1 MIFKTIGDGENTKVV
16 TALQARRIAQE
27 QLNAAIA
34 KEEAQLQADI
44 ICLKNYEAECLKG
57 NISTEQFKIIMS
69 GASDSAKK
77 FAVETKGAAGS
88 TEVFVAKQKA
98 VQTELKATSAAAK
111 GTGIAMKALSVVG
124 NMIVFTLITKGIQ
137 LATTAID
144 NYIHRAE
151 KCKERVEE
159 MISTFDSAIDTANS
173 HKKTI
178 DEIGSRYEELSKG
191 VNSLGE
197 NISLTSDE
205 YSEYNDIVNQ
215 IAEMFPSMVQGY
227 TSEGNA
233 ILTLKG
239 NVDALTEAYEAEAQ
253 AAYNALIATG
263 QDSDGNDIIA
273 DWKYSLS
280 ENKGKGTNITQAIK
294 ELETFMTS
302 DIDAEMYTA
311 LRDSASAGMYDG
323 MTDAEKMIAGS
334 EFLPFKIKFDLDDNG
349 IITDEELAKAKE
361 SAKVLLQTYNAE
373 IESDF
378 DNVKTLANAYLMT
391 NEDFKKLDEQSQSA
405 ASLLLN
411 SIPATSDIA
420 QVLMTGTK
428 EEVGSYVNFIVQAL
442 SSDNPEVKE
451 ALINLLTLDT
461 QDLSPDEIQSMIN
474 GYISTI
480 AQYLHRDENELKIQ
494 LGFEDVDNVAERYN
508 NAISQFGESGKELLS
523 RFFKNNSINSTEEID
538 YWTSVTKGATDATDA
553 INKYNR
559 AKELTIETP
568 NISNTEILAQIQS
581 LSEGLDQLDKIYADV
596 LDKED
601 FDWSS
606 ILNNDGFTKAFGD
619 MQNVTDEYKS
629 AYDDFIN
636 TITNNSNDISACQ
649 SAFDDLATAYIYN
662 SGALD
667 NLTIE
672 TKDATIAMLEQ
683 MGVENAKE
691 FVESQVAITTSE
703 IKEAQ
708 EALGISTENLTD
720 LTIEQITQ
728 LLNEGE
734 ISDYARNHLYQL
746 YLSQINLNNNPV
758 DTTKTINNLLN
769 IVGASS
775 DAGKALAELGK
786 IMVQISNAQEYLST
800 ASGDTSLVEATLS
813 GLEKRAEKIRSD
825 ATASFTSSVNV
836 KSKYTGGSKTNSA
849 KTNSAKTKSG
859 SSSSAKDTAK
869 TFDLI
874 EIYIN
879 RISRS
884 IDKLNKKV
892 SNTWLS
898 WSKRNKALKQE
909 LNKVLELQTAQEK
922 AAKYYEKK
930 ANKIT
935 LSSDKN
941 KDAKLKE
948 QLRNGAIDIKTVK
961 DEKLAEKMQQYLDYW
976 DKVKEY
982 TDAAADSFE
991 QYQSLVVQKFEQIQ
1005 AKYDARIGYQEN
1017 RKNAVSDALNLAQSK
1032 GQLIGSAYY
1041 TKQKGINDK
1050 EISQYKKEEAE
1061 LKKAMKDVPKYS
1073 EEWYN
1078 MKSKISE
1085 VHSKYVQLQADNAEL
1100 QRSINELKFDR
1111 FDELINKI
1119 DDVGNECDFLKDLL
1133 SDDIFDDAGNIT
1145 DDGVTA
1151 MGLTAMKGNIAASKR
1166 DYYKEQL
1173 AQLEKDYNNGNGTIG
1188 YDDYISRQREYKQG
1202 IQDSV
1207 KEINDARKATI
1218 DYVKQ
1223 GLDAQN
1229 EALSKSI
1236 DKQKELLESEKD

>member
-1 MIFKTIGDGENTKVV
+1 MHTIFC
-16 TALQARRIAQE
+16 LFAR
-27 QLNAAIA
+27 
-34 KEEAQLQADI
+34 
-44 ICLKNYEAECLKG
+44 
-57 NISTEQFKIIMS
+57 
-69 GASDSAKK
+69 
-77 FAVETKGAAGS
+77 
-88 TEVFVAKQKA
+88 
-98 VQTELKATSAAAK
+98 
-111 GTGIAMKALSVVG
+111 
-124 NMIVFTLITKGIQ
+124 
-137 LATTAID
+137 
-144 NYIHRAE
+144 
-151 KCKERVEE
+151 
-159 MISTFDSAIDTANS
+159 
-173 HKKTI
+173 
-178 DEIGSRYEELSKG
+178 
-191 VNSLGE
+191 
-197 NISLTSDE
+197 
-205 YSEYNDIVNQ
+205 
-215 IAEMFPSMVQGY
+215 
-227 TSEGNA
+227 
-233 ILTLKG
+233 
-239 NVDALTEAYEAEAQ
+239 
-253 AAYNALIATG
+253 
-263 QDSDGNDIIA
+263 
-273 DWKYSLS
+273 
-280 ENKGKGTNITQAIK
+280 
-294 ELETFMTS
+294 
-302 DIDAEMYTA
+302 
-311 LRDSASAGMYDG
+311 
-323 MTDAEKMIAGS
+323 
-334 EFLPFKIKFDLDDNG
+334 
-349 IITDEELAKAKE
+349 
-361 SAKVLLQTYNAE
+361 
-373 IESDF
+373 
-378 DNVKTLANAYLMT
+378 
-391 NEDFKKLDEQSQSA
+391 
-405 ASLLLN
+405 
-411 SIPATSDIA
+411 
-420 QVLMTGTK
+420 
-428 EEVGSYVNFIVQAL
+428 
-442 SSDNPEVKE
+442 
-451 ALINLLTLDT
+451 
-461 QDLSPDEIQSMIN
+461 
-474 GYISTI
+474 
-480 AQYLHRDENELKIQ
+480 
-494 LGFEDVDNVAERYN
+494 
-508 NAISQFGESGKELLS
+508 
-523 RFFKNNSINSTEEID
+523 EID

-703 IKEAQ
+703 IREAQ

-746 YLSQINLNNNPV
+746 YLSQIDLNNNPV

-825 ATASFTSSVNV
+825 VTASFTSSVNV

-859 SSSSAKDTAK
+859 SSSSKDTAK

-892 SNTWLS
+892 SNTWNS

-935 LSSDKN
+935 LSSNKK

-961 DEKLAEKMQQYLDYW
+961 DDKLAEKMQQYLDYW

-991 QYQSLVVQKFEQIQ
+991 QYQSLVVQKFEEIQ

-1017 RKNAVSDALNLAQSK
+1017 RKSAVQDALDLAEAK
-1032 GQLIGSAYY
+1032 GQEIGSAYY

-1050 EISQYKKEEAE
+1050 EIKKYKNEEKE
-1061 LKKAMKDVPKYS
+1061 LIKAMADVPKYS
-1073 EEWYN
+1073 EQWYE
-1078 MKSKISE
+1078 MKDAISE

-1111 FDELINKI
+1111 FDELINKFG
-1119 DDVGNECDFLKDLL
+1119 D
-1133 SDDIFDDAGNIT
+1133 IT
-1145 DDGVTA
+1145 DEANFLIDMLDSENLFNSDNGSITNDGITA
-1151 MGLTAMKGNIAASKR
+1151 MGLTAQNY
-1166 DYYKEQL
+1166 DVYL
-1173 AQLEKDYNNGNGTIG
+1173 AQAEEYKNSIADLEQMYKNGEIGISDYNSKMRELQEG
-1188 YDDYISRQREYKQG
+1188 YR
-1202 IQDSV
+1202 DS
-1207 KEINDARKATI
+1207 IRSANDAKKAVI

-1229 EALSKSI
+1229 EALEKSVS
-1236 DKQKELLESEKD
+1236 KQKELLKQQKD

>member
-1 MIFKTIGDGENTKVV
+1 MNQVLVQAGLIASEDKIQAELVQSTLAQAGLSAEKQKAILIEANLMDATTGEIIATKACTKEELLNALAKKGITGANAEAIISTLGLAGANETATLSFSLFTKAVWANIKAIGIWLLTNPVGWFTLLAGATVG
-16 TALQARRIAQE
+16 TALVLKQFNTTLDEAGKTLSEQNEKFKSLSDEVTTLGDELKTTKDRIKELEGLPSLTIVEDEELQKLKDTTAELEYQLAIKKEEQRIEAEKTAKAASDAYNASFQRMYDGNGELITSPTNENWNPVQE
-27 QLNAAIA
+27 LKNTMKAYEAYKKSYDELQTKITQDSEAGKNTSKDQKRLSNIKKQMTSIEEHAKEMADVVNDQKEAYEGLYAAGFDVQGNDLAIYEEVRDGTEAYQEFCNTLNDTTKAYSELSNEEKRQLILSKAVLGGKT
-34 KEEAQLQADI
+34 KEEAQKIVDS
-44 ICLKNYEAECLKG
+44 
-57 NISTEQFKIIMS
+57 ISDEDLEFVGQIHFNR
-69 GASDSAKK
+69 
-77 FAVETKGAAGS
+77 ES
-88 TEVFVAKQKA
+88 TIQ
-98 VQTELKATSAAAK
+98 
-111 GTGIAMKALSVVG
+111 SVHDE
-124 NMIVFTLITKGIQ
+124 ID
-137 LATTAID
+137 AIKS
-144 NYIHRAE
+144 E
-151 KCKERVEE
+151 
-159 MISTFDSAIDTANS
+159 ANS
-173 HKKTI
+173 YGSGNKT
-178 DEIGSRYEELSKG
+178 D
-191 VNSLGE
+191 
-197 NISLTSDE
+197 IS
-205 YSEYNDIVNQ
+205 
-215 IAEMFPSMVQGY
+215 F
-227 TSEGNA
+227 
-233 ILTLKG
+233 
-239 NVDALTEAYEAEAQ
+239 
-253 AAYNALIATG
+253 
-263 QDSDGNDIIA
+263 A
-273 DWKYSLS
+273 D
-280 ENKGKGTNITQAIK
+280 Q
-294 ELETFMTS
+294 
-302 DIDAEMYTA
+302 
-311 LRDSASAGMYDG
+311 
-323 MTDAEKMIAGS
+323 
-334 EFLPFKIKFDLDDNG
+334 
-349 IITDEELAKAKE
+349 
-361 SAKVLLQTYNAE
+361 
-373 IESDF
+373 
-378 DNVKTLANAYLMT
+378 
-391 NEDFKKLDEQSQSA
+391 
-405 ASLLLN
+405 
-411 SIPATSDIA
+411 
-420 QVLMTGTK
+420 
-428 EEVGSYVNFIVQAL
+428 
-442 SSDNPEVKE
+442 
-451 ALINLLTLDT
+451 
-461 QDLSPDEIQSMIN
+461 
-474 GYISTI
+474 
-480 AQYLHRDENELKIQ
+480 
-494 LGFEDVDNVAERYN
+494 
-508 NAISQFGESGKELLS
+508 
-523 RFFKNNSINSTEEID
+523 
-538 YWTSVTKGATDATDA
+538 
-553 INKYNR
+553 
-559 AKELTIETP
+559 
-568 NISNTEILAQIQS
+568 LAQIQS

-703 IKEAQ
+703 IRAAQ

-849 KTNSAKTKSG
+849 KTNSAKNKSG

-922 AAKYYEKK
+922 AAKYYKKK

-948 QLRNGAIDIKTVK
+948 QLRNGAINIKTVK
-961 DEKLAEKMQQYLDYW
+961 DDKLAEKMQQYLDYW

-991 QYQSLVVQKFEQIQ
+991 QYQSLVVQKFEEIQ

-1017 RKNAVSDALNLAQSK
+1017 RKNAVQDALDLAEAK
-1032 GQLIGSAYY
+1032 GQEIGSAYY

-1050 EISQYKKEEAE
+1050 EIKKYKNEEKE
-1061 LKKAMKDVPKYS
+1061 LIKAMAYVPKYS
-1073 EEWYN
+1073 EQWYE
-1078 MKSKISE
+1078 MKDAISE

-1100 QRSINELKFDR
+1100 QNSINELKFDR

-1229 EALSKSI
+1229 QALEREI
-1236 DKQKELLESEKD
+1236 DNRKKLLQQQKD

>member
-98 VQTELKATSAAAK
+98 VQSELKATTTAAK

-137 LATTAID
+137 LAATAID

-159 MISTFDSAIDTANS
+159 MISAFDSAIDTANS

-253 AAYNALIATG
+253 AAYNALIAAG

-273 DWKYSLS
+273 DWKYYLS
-280 ENKGKGTNITQAIK
+280 EDKGKGTNITQAIK

-451 ALINLLTLDT
+451 ALINL
-461 QDLSPDEIQSMIN
+461 
-474 GYISTI
+474 
-480 AQYLHRDENELKIQ
+480 
-494 LGFEDVDNVAERYN
+494 
-508 NAISQFGESGKELLS
+508 
-523 RFFKNNSINSTEEID
+523 
-538 YWTSVTKGATDATDA
+538 
-553 INKYNR
+553 
-559 AKELTIETP
+559 
-568 NISNTEILAQIQS
+568 
-581 LSEGLDQLDKIYADV
+581 
-596 LDKED
+596 
-601 FDWSS
+601 
-606 ILNNDGFTKAFGD
+606 
-619 MQNVTDEYKS
+619 
-629 AYDDFIN
+629 
-636 TITNNSNDISACQ
+636 
-649 SAFDDLATAYIYN
+649 
-662 SGALD
+662 
-667 NLTIE
+667 
-672 TKDATIAMLEQ
+672 
-683 MGVENAKE
+683 
-691 FVESQVAITTSE
+691 
-703 IKEAQ
+703 
-708 EALGISTENLTD
+708 
-720 LTIEQITQ
+720 
-728 LLNEGE
+728 
-734 ISDYARNHLYQL
+734 
-746 YLSQINLNNNPV
+746 
-758 DTTKTINNLLN
+758 
-769 IVGASS
+769 
-775 DAGKALAELGK
+775 
-786 IMVQISNAQEYLST
+786 
-800 ASGDTSLVEATLS
+800 
-813 GLEKRAEKIRSD
+813 
-825 ATASFTSSVNV
+825 
-836 KSKYTGGSKTNSA
+836 
-849 KTNSAKTKSG
+849 
-859 SSSSAKDTAK
+859 
-869 TFDLI
+869 
-874 EIYIN
+874 
-879 RISRS
+879 
-884 IDKLNKKV
+884 
-892 SNTWLS
+892 
-898 WSKRNKALKQE
+898 
-909 LNKVLELQTAQEK
+909 
-922 AAKYYEKK
+922 
-930 ANKIT
+930 
-935 LSSDKN
+935 
-941 KDAKLKE
+941 
-948 QLRNGAIDIKTVK
+948 
-961 DEKLAEKMQQYLDYW
+961 
-976 DKVKEY
+976 
-982 TDAAADSFE
+982 
-991 QYQSLVVQKFEQIQ
+991 
-1005 AKYDARIGYQEN
+1005 
-1017 RKNAVSDALNLAQSK
+1017 
-1032 GQLIGSAYY
+1032 
-1041 TKQKGINDK
+1041 
-1050 EISQYKKEEAE
+1050 
-1061 LKKAMKDVPKYS
+1061 
-1073 EEWYN
+1073 
-1078 MKSKISE
+1078 
-1085 VHSKYVQLQADNAEL
+1085 
-1100 QRSINELKFDR
+1100 
-1111 FDELINKI
+1111 
-1119 DDVGNECDFLKDLL
+1119 
-1133 SDDIFDDAGNIT
+1133 
-1145 DDGVTA
+1145 
-1151 MGLTAMKGNIAASKR
+1151 
-1166 DYYKEQL
+1166 
-1173 AQLEKDYNNGNGTIG
+1173 
-1188 YDDYISRQREYKQG
+1188 
-1202 IQDSV
+1202 
-1207 KEINDARKATI
+1207 
-1218 DYVKQ
+1218 
-1223 GLDAQN
+1223 
-1229 EALSKSI
+1229 
-1236 DKQKELLESEKD
+1236 